1 LGEIPPI
8 TFWKTS
14 MKTYDDF
21 IKRFGP
27 SNYSVI
33 YCELGKVVITSDVVK
48 VTTDFRGSNW
58 ENSRLDGPVF
68 ISKDIDENG
77 KNITEWYINGFH
89 VDNEIR
95 AWAKENDIDL
105 DNLSEDDK
113 LLIKLVWSDYG
124 K

>member
-1 LGEIPPI
+1 
-8 TFWKTS
+8 

-33 YCELGKVVITSDVVK
+33 YCELGKVVITSVVVK

-58 ENSRLDGPVF
+58 NNSRLDGPVY
-68 ISKDIDENG
+68 IYKETDESG
-77 KNITEWYINGFH
+77 KNIIEWHINDHDVTE
-89 VDNEIR
+89 EITQ
-95 AWAKENDIDL
+95 WAKENDIDL

-113 LLIKLVWSDYG
+113 LLIKLVWADYG